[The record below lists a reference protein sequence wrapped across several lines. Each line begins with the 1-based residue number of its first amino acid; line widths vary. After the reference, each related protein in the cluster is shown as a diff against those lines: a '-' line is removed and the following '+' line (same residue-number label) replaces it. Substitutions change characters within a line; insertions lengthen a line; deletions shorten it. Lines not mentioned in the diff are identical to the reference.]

1 MRTATAREFRDHA
14 TTLFKAEEPV
24 LVTRRGKIVG
34 FFVPAA
40 GGALPLEI
48 KKDLFYALTG
58 EIKTFM
64 KARRLTEEGILADF
78 EAARKARRRR

>member
-1 MRTATAREFRDHA
+1 MKTATVREFRDHA
-14 TTLFKAEEPV
+14 TTFLKAEEPV

-40 GGALPLEI
+40 GPTLPLEI
-48 KKDLFYALTG
+48 KKELFYALTG
-58 EIKTFM
+58 EIRTFM

-78 EAARKARRRR
+78 EAARKSRRRR

>member
-1 MRTATAREFRDHA
+1 MKTATVREFRDHA
-14 TTLFKAEEPV
+14 TTFLKAEEPV

-40 GGALPLEI
+40 GAALPLEI
-48 KKDLFYALTG
+48 KKELFYALSG
-58 EIKTFM
+58 EIRTFM

-78 EAARKARRRR
+78 EAARKSRRRR